1 MSVQR
6 STIKPINDNA
16 PEPSTLSDIT
26 CAGLWDICRVHG
38 LLVSGRKDDLVSRL
52 MPFIEAL
59 STFDG
64 ENSNEH
70 FEGFESDSR

>member
-1 MSVQR
+1 M
-6 STIKPINDNA
+6 
-16 PEPSTLSDIT
+16 
-26 CAGLWDICRVHG
+26 HG